1 MVKLMKVLDAM
12 DAPAYAVELIIAW
25 AQMALS
31 EGFDFRPKRKSCDEN
46 WMDVYNKVHNSTRS
60 LPTIVPVELLE
71 FTNPVDV
78 ITYDFVSQ

>member
-1 MVKLMKVLDAM
+1 
-12 DAPAYAVELIIAW
+12 
-25 AQMALS
+25 
-31 EGFDFRPKRKSCDEN
+31 
-46 WMDVYNKVHNSTRS
+46 MDVYNKVHNSTRS